1 MKNVY
6 LVLFAMLISS
16 ATFAQK
22 GGSSSNTDIQ
32 GEPNGCRDARSS
44 NPTYAYNSIM
54 YNSAISSGYKQA
66 YQLGFYRCKSS
77 SAWQVVN
84 GKLVNT
90 STTKPSNKVRPC
102 SKDFP
107 GTSST
112 GPCI

>member
-6 LVLFAMLISS
+6 LILFAILMSS
-16 ATFAQK
+16 TTFAQK
-22 GGSSSNTDIQ
+22 GGSTQNTDFQ
-32 GEPNGCRDARSS
+32 GEPNGCRDARTS
-44 NPTYAYNSIM
+44 NPTNAYNSIM
-54 YNSAISSGYKQA
+54 NNSAISRGYKEA

-90 STTKPSNKVRPC
+90 TKTKPGNKVRPC
-102 SKDFP
+102 SKDFA
-107 GTSST
+107 GGSTT